1 MHDRRREL
9 KDPPGPGRSSPSR
22 GPRTAVAL
30 MLVLAAAATACA
42 PAPIEAGEDGRY
54 TIVLGDSYPVGH
66 PISENGAE
74 YFMRRAEHLSGGR
87 VDFEYF
93 PSEQMG
99 AADALIDYTGAGVVD
114 MASVAPAYVPAK
126 LPMSGV
132 ADLPG
137 MVSSSCEGALA
148 TEELMS
154 EGGILFEEEFQ
165 HYGVRPLVVGL
176 IPSYELMTGSTEVTA
191 PAQAEGMQLRSS
203 GGTIDGV
210 VTSLG
215 ASPVSMPAPEMY
227 EAISRGTVDGTV
239 LAPMSALPYR
249 LDEAAGHSTLGANLG
264 SFTNTYSI
272 SEDVWDDLPADIR
285 GALGQAGH
293 DTTRHLCKALDK
305 ENTASQQDLAEG
317 GMVFH
322 RLTGPQ
328 RERWNEVT
336 GPAQRQWAEHIESIG
351 RPGTDALDA
360 MRDELER
367 VRDDRE

>member
-9 KDPPGPGRSSPSR
+9 RDPPSRGRGSPSR
-22 GPRTAVAL
+22 GARTGAAAL
-30 MLVLAAAATACA
+30 LLALAAATGCT
-42 PAPIEAGEDGRY
+42 PAPVEPGEDGRY

-66 PISENGAE
+66 PISEHGAE
-74 YFMRRAEHLSGGR
+74 YFMERAEKLSGGR
-87 VDFEYF
+87 ITFEYY

-99 AADALIDYTGAGVVD
+99 AADELIDFTGAGVVD

-148 TEELMS
+148 TEALMS
-154 EGGILFEEEFQ
+154 EGGVLFEEEFQ
-165 HYGVRPLVVGL
+165 RYGVRPLVIGL

-191 PAQAEGMQLRSS
+191 PDQAQGMQLRSS

-239 LAPMSALPYR
+239 LAPLSALPYR
-249 LDEAAGHSTLGANLG
+249 LDEAARHSTLGANLG

-272 SEDVWDDLPADIR
+272 SEDVWDGLPADLR
-285 GALGQAGH
+285 DALGTAGR
-293 DTTRHLCKALDK
+293 DTTRHLCAALDE
-305 ENTASQQDLAEG
+305 ENTASRKSLAEG

-322 RLTGPQ
+322 RLTGTQ
-328 RERWNEVT
+328 RERWAEVT
-336 GPAQRQWAEHIESIG
+336 GPAQRQWAEHVESIG
-351 RPGTDALDA
+351 RPGSDALDS
-360 MRDELER
+360 MHDELER

>member
-1 MHDRRREL
+1 MAGL
-9 KDPPGPGRSSPSR
+9 LLLTLLAMSS
-22 GPRTAVAL
+22 G
-30 MLVLAAAATACA
+30 CA
-42 PAPIEAGEDGRY
+42 PASVEAAAGGHH
-54 TIVLGDSYPVGH
+54 TIVVGDSYPVGH

-74 YFMRRAEHLSGGR
+74 YFMARATELTGGR
-87 VDFEYF
+87 VSFEYF

-99 AADALIDYTGAGVVD
+99 TAQDLIDLAGSGVVD

-154 EGGILFEEEFQ
+154 EGGILFEEEFRR
-165 HYGVRPLVVGL
+165 YGVRPLVVGL
-176 IPSYELMTGSTEVTA
+176 IPSYELMTGSTEVTD
-191 PAQAEGMQLRSS
+191 PAQAKGMQLRSS

-210 VTSLG
+210 VTALG
-215 ASPVSMPAPEMY
+215 AAPVSMPAPEMY

-249 LDEAAGHSTLGANLG
+249 LDEAARYSTLGANLG

-272 SEDVWDDLPADIR
+272 SEDVWDRLPADIR
-285 GALGQAGH
+285 DALGRAGR
-293 DTTRHLCKALDK
+293 DTTRHLCKALDE
-305 ENTASQQDLAEG
+305 ENAASRRSLAEG

-322 RLTGPQ
+322 ELTGAQ

-336 GPAQRQWAEHIESIG
+336 GPAQRRWAEDIESIG
-351 RPGTDALDA
+351 RPGNEALGA
-360 MRDELER
+360 MRDELEQ
-367 VRDDRE
+367 VRDDRK